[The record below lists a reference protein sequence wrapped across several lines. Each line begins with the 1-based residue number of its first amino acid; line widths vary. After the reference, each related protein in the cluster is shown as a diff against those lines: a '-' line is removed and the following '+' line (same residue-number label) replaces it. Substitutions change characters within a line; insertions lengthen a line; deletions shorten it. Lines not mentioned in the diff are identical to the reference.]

1 MSTGDEERADAKRA
15 LEGARPLGPA
25 EERARA
31 ALRAVSPEPP
41 DAEFRERLKREFVS
55 GAIQV
60 TKGRERVVAHFPVRR
75 RKPPMVAWAAASLA
89 AAAALVFVVGALNRG
104 PSWWV
109 TAARGEGAIKVDGQT
124 VALADRDAMRRLLV
138 PGAEI
143 ETAENAEL
151 DLCMNGVLAVQL
163 TPGTRMTL
171 PPPPGRWF
179 GRRCELYARGGE
191 IRVTT
196 GPKFAGDR
204 LAIMSPNAA
213 VMVTGTTFAVIMED
227 AGTCVCVF
235 EGNAAVGRMRA
246 GALAEMSHVP
256 GGSRRYVYKDAR
268 PPETKEIREDERVKL
283 AQFRESQRPWMQGS
297 STD

>member
-1 MSTGDEERADAKRA
+1 MSHGDDQRARAAER
-15 LEGARPLGPA
+15 LGPA

-41 DAEFRERLKREFVS
+41 DAEFRDRLKRDFVS

-60 TKGRERVVAHFPVRR
+60 TKGRERVVARLPIRR
-75 RKPPMVAWAAASLA
+75 RRPPTVAWAAASLA
-89 AAAALVFVVGALNRG
+89 VAAALVFVVASLNRG

-109 TAARGEGAIKVDGQT
+109 TAARGEGTIKVDGET
-124 VALADRDAMRRLLV
+124 VALADRDAMRRLLI

-163 TPGTRMTL
+163 APGTRMTL

-196 GPKFAGDR
+196 GPRFSGAR
-204 LAIMSPNAA
+204 LAIMSPTAA
-213 VMVTGTTFAVIMED
+213 VLVTGTTFAVIMED

-235 EGNAAVGRMRA
+235 EGNASVGRMRA
-246 GALAEMSHVP
+246 GALADMSRV
-256 GGSRRYVYKDAR
+256 GSGRRRYVYKDER
-268 PPETKEIREDERVKL
+268 PPETREIREEERVKL
-283 AQFRESQRPWMQGS
+283 AQFRESQRAWMQGS